1 MVISLKLS
9 MCLPQ
14 VLARALCN
22 ATTLVRPANHV
33 LALRSHP
40 VVASCILPDQ
50 RFLDFHNCR
59 LLFRSILQMVRKP
72 SLLPGYSFP
81 SCGEIVFFAG
91 SIPHS
96 DNKEPR
102 GTPVI
107 NHANA
112 SPRPKDLQ
120 KWWSKYLS
128 GTYVICDSTP

>member
-1 MVISLKLS
+1 

-14 VLARALCN
+14 VLARAVCN

-33 LALRSHP
+33 LALRHHP

-59 LLFRSILQMVRKP
+59 PAPLPQSSPDGEEAFSPSGLFFSILWWDRFSQD
-72 SLLPGYSFP
+72 LYLTLTQ
-81 SCGEIVFFAG
+81 
-91 SIPHS
+91 
-96 DNKEPR
+96 EPQ
-102 GTPVI
+102 GTPAI

-120 KWWSKYLS
+120 KWWSKYIS
-128 GTYVICDSTP
+128 GRYVICDSTP

>member
-14 VLARALCN
+14 VLARALCT

-81 SCGEIVFFAG
+81 FCGGIVF
-91 SIPHS
+91 SR
-96 DNKEPR
+96 DLYLTLTQEPR